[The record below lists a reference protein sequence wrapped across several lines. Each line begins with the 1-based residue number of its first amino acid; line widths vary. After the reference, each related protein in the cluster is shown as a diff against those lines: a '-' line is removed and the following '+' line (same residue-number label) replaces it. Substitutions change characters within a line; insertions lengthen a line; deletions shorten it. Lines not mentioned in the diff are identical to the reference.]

1 MLKNVEKKIPLPYVK
16 KTNKQTNKQTK
27 SNLII
32 KSKALNDNQR
42 SLFSSTDWKIMEFI
56 ATTAVTKTKRTLTN
70 EQIFQNKISHI
81 NKSFILMT

>member
-1 MLKNVEKKIPLPYVK
+1 MLKNVEKKIPLSYV
-16 KTNKQTNKQTK
+16 KTNKQTNK

-56 ATTAVTKTKRTLTN
+56 ATTAVTKTRRALTN
-70 EQIFQNKISHI
+70 EQIFQKKNSPH
-81 NKSFILMT
+81 